1 MRTERTALDEDAFG
15 ALAFFTFAG
24 LVLGED
30 DLVVPRFERAERI
43 VVFVEDEV
51 VETLFH
57 GFCRLCIGD
66 KRIFTAYA
74 IVSLQWI
81 LDTLENR

>member
-43 VVFVEDEV
+43 VVFVEDDSLTSSV
-51 VETLFH
+51 AGVSPAAASSAFSAAS
-57 GFCRLCIGD
+57 RL
-66 KRIFTAYA
+66 
-74 IVSLQWI
+74 SLI
-81 LDTLENR
+81 HISEPTRL